1 MKLRHLVL
9 AALAIASSAAFAQ
22 SKPED
27 QIRLRQ
33 GGMEL
38 MQRSVNTLNAMAKG
52 DTPFNKDVA
61 AQKAELINLLVP
73 EIWAGGFPA
82 GSDKGLPT
90 RANAKVWSDAA
101 GFKTAQDKLTAAAKK
116 LSGVADVAA
125 LKSAMGDVADSC
137 RGCHTE
143 YRERSFN

>member
-9 AALAIASSAAFAQ
+9 VALAVASSTAFAQ

-33 GGMEL
+33 GGMEA
-38 MQRSVNTLNAMAKG
+38 MQRSLNALTAMSKG
-52 DTPFNKDVA
+52 DVPFNKDQV
-61 AQKAELINLLVP
+61 AQKAELINLLAP

-82 GSDKGLPT
+82 GSEKGLPT

-101 GFKTAQDKLTAAAKK
+101 GFKEAQ
-116 LSGVADVAA
+116 
-125 LKSAMGDVADSC
+125 
-137 RGCHTE
+137 
-143 YRERSFN
+143 